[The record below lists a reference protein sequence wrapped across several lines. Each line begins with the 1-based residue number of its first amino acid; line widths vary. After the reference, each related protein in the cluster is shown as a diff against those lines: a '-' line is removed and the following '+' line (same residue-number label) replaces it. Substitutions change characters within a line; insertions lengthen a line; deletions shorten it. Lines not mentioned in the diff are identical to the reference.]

1 MSKATLAFRVLR
13 LKIDRA
19 EADPTPD
26 YDVAS
31 SSYDDYFTQVMGRH
45 SGAALEQVRI
55 EPGMAVVELAC
66 GTGHLTAEIVRRLSG
81 RGSLR
86 ACDKSPGMLAAAQEK
101 VIGGPELELSWAEGD
116 MAEFLAAQPDGSA
129 DLVVIGW
136 AICYSQPVALLRDV
150 RRTLRPGGQV
160 MIIETRANALANLQK
175 AFEKVVADDP
185 SYLKALIHVNL
196 PRSPRTL
203 DRWFRRAGLTT
214 GRVWDGA
221 QERTFAS
228 TSEAI
233 EWLERS
239 GAGAGFR
246 DSFDPARTEDVR
258 IRLEAVLEEERR
270 RSGELTVQHSYV
282 AGIATKD

>member
-1 MSKATLAFRVLR
+1 MSKATLALRVLR
-13 LKIDRA
+13 LKIDGA

-45 SGAALEQVRI
+45 SVAVLDKVRV
-55 EPGMAVVELAC
+55 EPGMSVIELAC
-66 GTGHLTAEIVRRLSG
+66 GTGHLTAEIARRLSN

-101 VIGGPELELSWAEGD
+101 IIGGPDLELTWAEGD
-116 MAEFLAAQPDGSA
+116 MAEFLARQPDASA
-129 DLVVIGW
+129 DLIVIGW

-160 MIIETRANALANLQK
+160 AIIDTRANALANLQK
-175 AFEKVVADDP
+175 AFERVVADDP

-196 PRSPRTL
+196 PRGPRTL
-203 DRWFRRAGLTT
+203 DRWFRRAGLKPE
-214 GRVWDGA
+214 RVWFGA
-221 QERTFAS
+221 QERTFQS

-233 EWLERS
+233 DWLERS

-246 DSFDPARTEDVR
+246 DSFDPARAEDVR
-258 IRLEAVLEEERR
+258 IRLQAALEEERR
-270 RSGELTVQHSYV
+270 HNNGLTVQHTFV